1 MTFTPEPTGTG
12 WLVAGSTRLSR
23 VLPDGAVSVVAPL
36 PELEGELELRALDR
50 WACVAERFGLRAVLV
65 DLDTGATRPYSRE
78 DYHCDVSSY
87 SVALLRID
95 GRVVVALQTQW
106 CRLDLFD
113 AETGALLTDRE
124 IIHREDGSTENY
136 VDFFHSRLM
145 VSPGHTRLVSNGWVW
160 APVDVLMMFRLEDF
174 LARWEPS
181 GARFQGSGYNWD
193 RPISFI
199 GEDFLIV
206 ALDRTESAWCGRMPK
221 DEEAEYADNTDPYH
235 PFVLLNLEEPDQEGH
250 LVVERFL
257 GPDFLAL
264 DPQYAEVKGD
274 LAFDAASGLVV
285 ATDASKGSIAFDLD
299 GVVRHEWPDHTGEG
313 GWRFFRERRCFAR
326 LTERTGV
333 EERAFPS
340 A

>member
-1 MTFTPEPTGTG
+1 MTLAPEPTGPG
-12 WLVAGSTRLSR
+12 WLVAESTRLSR
-23 VLPDGAVSVVAPL
+23 VLPDGAASVVAPL
-36 PELEGELELRALDR
+36 PELEGELELRALGR
-50 WACVAERFGLRAVLV
+50 WACVAERFGLHAALI

-124 IIHREDGSTENY
+124 IIRREDGSTENH
-136 VDFFHSRLM
+136 VDFFHSRLL

-193 RPISFI
+193 RPIAFI
-199 GEDFLIV
+199 GEDHLIV
-206 ALDRTESAWCGRMPK
+206 ALDRMEDAWCGRMPQA
-221 DEEAEYADNTDPYH
+221 DEACCTDNVDPHH
-235 PFVLLNLEEPDQEGH
+235 PFVLLNLTEPDEEGY

-257 GPDFLAL
+257 GPDFLAV
-264 DPQYAEVKGD
+264 DPQYGEVKGD
-274 LAFDAASGLVV
+274 LAFDSTSRLVV
-285 ATDASKGSIAFDLD
+285 ATDAAKGSIAFDLD
-299 GVVRHEWPDHTGEG
+299 GMVRQEWPELSSAA
-313 GWRFFRERRCFAR
+313 GWRFFPERRRFAR
-326 LTERTGV
+326 LRDGMGV
-333 EERAFPS
+333 EERAFLS